1 VINNYNY
8 FKQNISDTNIQ
19 TILNGLNSL
28 LFVEIS
34 LERGKDDPQR
44 IFESINST
52 GLELSQADLIRNYIL
67 MGLEPIEQNRIFD
80 HFWEIIENNAID
92 HSKEESKVSDFIRD
106 YLTFKTKKNP
116 KIKSVYEE
124 FKLRFPE
131 RNVKFYND
139 TINELKEF
147 SFYYNKLINPTSETD
162 IEISKELNF
171 INRLEINV
179 SFPFLLPVY
188 KDYKNNIIDKLIFID
203 ILKLIQSYTWRRFIL
218 EMPTNALN
226 KIFLNLYSD
235 IVKSNYYKSLEIAL
249 VKKKG
254 SQRFPNTKEIET
266 ALAEKDVY
274 NIQSKN
280 RSYLFELLENYNNR
294 EYVSVENPDITI
306 EHILP
311 QHPDPKWYDVLDE
324 ISIKTMQEKYLNT
337 LANLTLSGNNGSLG
351 NKLFIE
357 KKALNRDNKQQ
368 GYLYSRLWLN
378 QSLKEIE
385 VWNLDSLNNRFILL
399 LERFL
404 KIWPYPEVI
413 IDEDEMESDED
424 YNIYNA
430 PDPRN
435 KKLDNFIFKDEK
447 IITDEVAKMYYHVVK
462 QLFEE
467 SPTVFSHPDLKILLG
482 LSTDP
487 NILRTPYKINSSYF
501 IESNIDNNTKFKRL
515 RTLLTKFDAEEELL
529 INFSN
534 RELDELESDIRD
546 RAYWDENSSKE
557 SLWVIDECIKIIHQF
572 NTNINLNYTQ
582 SYIGL
587 TQSGKTQNFAIFTP
601 KQRFVRVGIS
611 VINGEGWQRVLEDS
625 GFKVLSIGKRSGRIR
640 FRISREQIFSCSS
653 ILKDLFSESYEN
665 WIN

>member
-1 VINNYNY
+1 
-8 FKQNISDTNIQ
+8 
-19 TILNGLNSL
+19 
-28 LFVEIS
+28 
-34 LERGKDDPQR
+34 
-44 IFESINST
+44 
-52 GLELSQADLIRNYIL
+52 
-67 MGLEPIEQNRIFD
+67 
-80 HFWEIIENNAID
+80 
-92 HSKEESKVSDFIRD
+92 
-106 YLTFKTKKNP
+106 
-116 KIKSVYEE
+116 
-124 FKLRFPE
+124 
-131 RNVKFYND
+131 
-139 TINELKEF
+139 
-147 SFYYNKLINPTSETD
+147 
-162 IEISKELNF
+162 
-171 INRLEINV
+171 
-179 SFPFLLPVY
+179 
-188 KDYKNNIIDKLIFID
+188 
-203 ILKLIQSYTWRRFIL
+203 
-218 EMPTNALN
+218 
-226 KIFLNLYSD
+226 
-235 IVKSNYYKSLEIAL
+235 
-249 VKKKG
+249 
-254 SQRFPNTKEIET
+254 
-266 ALAEKDVY
+266 
-274 NIQSKN
+274 
-280 RSYLFELLENYNNR
+280 
-294 EYVSVENPDITI
+294 
-306 EHILP
+306 
-311 QHPDPKWYDVLDE
+311 
-324 ISIKTMQEKYLNT
+324 
-337 LANLTLSGNNGSLG
+337 
-351 NKLFIE
+351 
-357 KKALNRDNKQQ
+357 
-368 GYLYSRLWLN
+368 
-378 QSLKEIE
+378 
-385 VWNLDSLNNRFILL
+385 
-399 LERFL
+399 
-404 KIWPYPEVI
+404 
-413 IDEDEMESDED
+413 
-424 YNIYNA
+424 IYNA

-435 KKLDNFIFKDEK
+435 KKLDYFIFKDEK

-546 RAYWDENSSKE
+546 RAYWDENSSME